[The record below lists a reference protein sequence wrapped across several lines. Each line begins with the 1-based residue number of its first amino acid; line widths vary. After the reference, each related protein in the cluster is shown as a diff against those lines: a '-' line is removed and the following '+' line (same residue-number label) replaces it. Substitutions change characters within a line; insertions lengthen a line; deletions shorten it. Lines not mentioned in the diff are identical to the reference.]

1 MDSSNLL
8 QAQFEQARNV
18 NDLGSL
24 DTLRQAA
31 HRGDESALRE
41 AAQQFESIFLQ
52 MMLKS
57 MRKAEDAFS
66 DEDSPFNS
74 KQVKFYREMYDQQL
88 AVNLSSSGSIGLA
101 DIIVKQLGQNV
112 EGFQPAST
120 VRSDGNLSSINRARA
135 ADVEAIQN
143 QYTGTQG
150 DKVSAFETPQEFIA
164 ALLPSAEKAAA
175 EIGLD
180 PLALVAQAA
189 VETGWGQQ
197 IIHSAQGKNSH
208 NLFGIKADSR
218 WQGDKALVETL
229 EFSEGVPRKEQ
240 AQFRSYSSF
249 DDSLKDYV
257 NFVKQSPRYADAVQK
272 SADSKAYFD
281 SLQEAG
287 YATDPKYSNKVIDVL
302 NSDTLRQFHQ
312 QSNETGG
319 E

>member
-31 HRGDESALRE
+31 HKGEESALRE

-88 AVNLSSSGSIGLA
+88 AVNLSSTGSLGLA

-112 EGFQPAST
+112 DGFQPAST

-135 ADVEAIQN
+135 ADIENVQN
-143 QYTGTQG
+143 QYSAEGE
-150 DKVSAFETPQEFIA
+150 KVAAFETPEEFIA

-197 IIHSAQGKNSH
+197 IIHSAKGQNSH

-229 EFSEGVPRKEQ
+229 EFNDGVPQKEQ
-240 AQFRSYSSF
+240 AQFRAYQSF
-249 DDSLKDYV
+249 DASLKDYV
-257 NFVKQSPRYADAVQK
+257 NFVQQSPRYSDAVQK
-272 SADSKAYFD
+272 SGDSKAYFD
-281 SLQEAG
+281 SLQAAG
-287 YATDPKYSNKVIDVL
+287 YATDPEYANKVIDVL
-302 NSDTLRQFHQ
+302 NSKTLRNFSD
-312 QSNETGG
+312 QSHETGG

>member
-1 MDSSNLL
+1 
-8 QAQFEQARNV
+8 
-18 NDLGSL
+18 
-24 DTLRQAA
+24 
-31 HRGDESALRE
+31 
-41 AAQQFESIFLQ
+41 
-52 MMLKS
+52 
-57 MRKAEDAFS
+57 
-66 DEDSPFNS
+66 
-74 KQVKFYREMYDQQL
+74 
-88 AVNLSSSGSIGLA
+88 
-101 DIIVKQLGQNV
+101 
-112 EGFQPAST
+112 
-120 VRSDGNLSSINRARA
+120 LSSINRARA